1 MRMPDAATY
10 EVANDAYRLTAR
22 RDGRQIHIRLHDR
35 SAGFDFADAPYLYR
49 AVRPTPTGARVH
61 ESLEAPSLS
70 VAGDTLTIAGELAGL
85 EIRHRLTAST
95 ERPVL
100 EERVTLHNPGSTA
113 ITLDELTFGMRRPVA
128 NAIGQ
133 VLPDLAGDRLVA
145 VPLRHRAT
153 DPAGVD
159 QDFSLDELLRGGGE
173 ELRVTELPPGAAR
186 FGYVPS
192 PSRFS
197 EGWAWLHEGHAFCI
211 FKFNQEELEF
221 AALTPEVRPDGV
233 WLRIAGTTRR
243 SGAPFALDHLEPG
256 ARVELG
262 VTHIVSVSGGFAEAC
277 YAFRAFLDEHGC
289 RFPAGYDPP
298 VHWNE
303 LYDNSEWWLGTPG
316 HPPAPRATRSLIYT
330 KAKMFEE
337 AAKARDYSCEALYLD
352 PGWDTDM
359 ATLRW
364 GEEWLGDRRTFVR
377 ELAETHGLALALHCP
392 LAPWLSYDGRGVRA
406 WPRAGFRVGPD
417 CAPIE
422 GTVCLG
428 SRQYLD
434 EAERRLAEHC
444 ADGVAFLMFDGNWWG
459 GGCWSLDHG
468 HAVPYTHEAHC
479 RASFELAQRLHA
491 RFPRVLIEMHDMIAG
506 GRATRFTPVYYKHGL
521 PESYDENWGFELMWQ
536 PLDDL
541 MSGRAHSLYDYNL
554 GCNVP
559 LYLHIDLRDDNQHA
573 LALWWYASTCRHLGI
588 GGTHADP
595 RVAALQRHAM
605 RRYRAL
611 DRYYKRGEFFGFGQE
626 VHVHVLS
633 AEHGMVVNLFNLSD
647 QARTVGAEI
656 PLDRLGLDRHRWYAP
671 RPSHPGDRF
680 NADAGTYTLARL
692 LPPWSPAV
700 IEVRAVA

>member
-1 MRMPDAATY
+1 MRMADAATY
-10 EVANDAYRLTAR
+10 EVANDGYRLTAR
-22 RDGRQIHIRLHDR
+22 RDGRQVHLCLHDR
-35 SAGFDFADAPYLYR
+35 ATGFDVADGPYLYR
-49 AVRPTPTGARVH
+49 AVRRTDAGACVY
-61 ESLEAPSLS
+61 EALEAPSLS
-70 VAGDTLTIAGELAGL
+70 VAADTLTIAGELAGL
-85 EIRHRLTAST
+85 EVRHWLTAST

-113 ITLDELTFGMRRPVA
+113 ITLNELTLGMRRPAA

-145 VPLRHRAT
+145 VPLRHQAT

-159 QDFSLDELLRGGGE
+159 QDFSVDELLRGGGE
-173 ELRVTELPPGAAR
+173 ELRVTELPSGAAR

-197 EGWAWLHEGHAFCI
+197 EGWAWLHEGHALCI

-221 AALTPEVRPDGV
+221 AALTPEVGADGV
-233 WLRIAGTTRR
+233 WLRFAGTTRR
-243 SGAPFALDHLEPG
+243 SGAPFALDHLEAG

-262 VTHIVSVSGGFAEAC
+262 VTHFVSVSGGFAEAC

-298 VHWNE
+298 VQWNE
-303 LYDNSEWWLGTPG
+303 LYDNAEWWLGTPG
-316 HPPAPRATRSLIYT
+316 HPPAPRATRSLTYT

-337 AAKARDYSCEALYLD
+337 AAKARDYGCEALYLD

-377 ELAETHGLALALHCP
+377 ELAETYGLALALHCP

-406 WPRAGFRVGPD
+406 WPRAGFRVGPGG
-417 CAPIE
+417 APIE
-422 GTVCLG
+422 GSVCLG

-444 ADGVAFLMFDGNWWG
+444 ADGVAFLMFDGNWWS

-479 RASFELAQRLHA
+479 RASLELAQRLHA

-521 PESYDENWGFELMWQ
+521 PGSHDENWGFELMWQ

-541 MSGRAHSLYDYNL
+541 TSGRALSLYDYNL

-559 LYLHIDLRDDNQHA
+559 LYLHIDLRDDNEHA
-573 LALWWYASTCRHLGI
+573 LVLWWYASTCRHLGI

-626 VHVHVLS
+626 VHVHVLPE
-633 AEHGMVVNLFNLSD
+633 EHGMVVNLFNLSD

-671 RPSHPGDRF
+671 RPSHRGDRF
-680 NADAGTYTLARL
+680 DADAGTYAVARP